1 MTIQSVSFN
10 SFTTLSPATVQ
21 GYDVDGIVD
30 GRPVRVR
37 YNRHGG
43 VIPTV
48 GSTLLTT
55 YGVGVVKGYSEGS
68 LRVAITKFNEDFVFE
83 TKDVENPD
91 ILTADEFVAG
101 LSRCANSGLESMV
114 SDIERL
120 YKSEITGKLTKS
132 MQAKVD
138 NIDWFA
144 PNEFIMDLT
153 AKSNLEKQLIDGSVQ
168 VDVVAIER
176 ETKAERKARK
186 ALELADAK
194 RLRRQLLAA
203 YDAENIECP
212 DDIAAE
218 IADEFGDADFDDTDD
233 FDQVESFNFDD

>member
-1 MTIQSVSFN
+1 MTQFISVS
-10 SFTTLSPATVQ
+10 SLSSLSPRTIK

-30 GRPVRVR
+30 DRPVRVR

-43 VIPTV
+43 VVPTV

-55 YGVGVVKGYSEGS
+55 YGRGVVKGYSEGS
-68 LRVAITKFNEDFVFE
+68 LRVAITKFDEDFAFE
-83 TKDVENPD
+83 TKDIENPD
-91 ILTADEFVAG
+91 ILTAGEFVAG

-138 NIDWFA
+138 NIEWFA

-153 AKSNLEKQLIDGSVQ
+153 AKSNLEKQLIDGFVH

-176 ETKAERKARK
+176 ETQAERKARK
-186 ALELADAK
+186 ALELAEAK
-194 RLRRQLLAA
+194 RLRAKLLAA
-203 YDAENIECP
+203 YDAENTECP
-212 DDIAAE
+212 DDVAAE
-218 IADEFGDADFDDTDD
+218 IADEFGDTDFDDTD
-233 FDQVESFNFDD
+233 FNDGEEGGF

>member
-1 MTIQSVSFN
+1 MTTQSVSFN
-10 SFTTLSPATVQ
+10 SFTSLSPVTVG
-21 GYDVDGIVD
+21 GYDVDGVVD

-37 YNRHGG
+37 YNKHGG
-43 VIPTV
+43 VIPSV

-55 YGVGVVKGYSEGS
+55 YGVGVVRGYSEGS
-68 LRVAITKFNEDFVFE
+68 LRVAITEFNEDFVFE

-91 ILTADEFVAG
+91 ILTADEFVAS

-153 AKSNLEKQLIDGSVQ
+153 AKSNLEKQLIDGSVL

-176 ETKAERKARK
+176 ETQAERKARK
-186 ALELADAK
+186 ALEIRQARQLRAK
-194 RLRRQLLAA
+194 LLAA
-203 YDAENIECP
+203 YDDENTECP
-212 DDIAAE
+212 DDVAAE
-218 IADEFGDADFDDTDD
+218 IADEFGDTDFDDTD
-233 FDQVESFNFDD
+233 FNDGEEGGL

>member
-1 MTIQSVSFN
+1 MTIKSISLN
-10 SFTTLSPATVQ
+10 SFTSLSPVTVK

-30 GRPVRVR
+30 GSPIRVR

-43 VIPTV
+43 VVPSV

-68 LRVAITKFNEDFVFE
+68 LRVAITEFDKDFVFE
-83 TKDVENPD
+83 TFDAHNPD

-101 LSRCANSGLESMV
+101 LSRCANNGLESMV

-138 NIDWFA
+138 SIEWFA
-144 PNEFIMDLT
+144 PNEFIMNLSS
-153 AKSNLEKQLIDGSVQ
+153 KSNLEKQLIDGSVL

-176 ETKAERKARK
+176 ETQAERKARK
-186 ALELADAK
+186 ALELAEAK
-194 RLRRQLLAA
+194 RLRAKLLDA
-203 YDAENIECP
+203 YDAENTECP
-212 DDIAAE
+212 DDVAAE
-218 IADEFGDADFDDTDD
+218 IADEFGDTDFNDGEEGG
-233 FDQVESFNFDD
+233 F